1 MSTTRMVEARM
12 TDELIDSM
20 RAKSGMKLRIDES
33 RNNDQAN
40 RWTILRFA
48 EGIGDTNPLW
58 CDPEYAASTRYGGL
72 VAPPTWSYCCFSG
85 VQFGWPGLGAFHSGS
100 DLTFHQP
107 VLLGDR
113 IEPRCIYEGFDGPM
127 PSKFA
132 GRSVVDRFR
141 HEYRN
146 QRGELVFETLATC
159 VRYER
164 GEAKSRA
171 DKRPVELPHPW
182 TADEIAEI
190 EAAVLNERPRGA
202 EPQWWDDVQVGDE
215 LDEVTKGPLGLT
227 DEIAFVASGAAP
239 IPRLAAN
246 RASLEQYAQ
255 RPAWSF
261 RDPDT
266 GAKEPIY
273 AVHYNH
279 NAARAMGVAAS
290 YDVGVQR
297 TCWQGHLL
305 TNWMGDDGW
314 LCRAQSQYRGFVF
327 LSDVIRLGGRV
338 TDKSIATNGDHLV
351 SVETW
356 AVNQR
361 GQNVMPGTATIA
373 LPTRGGDRPLDR
385 RLPPT

>member
-1 MSTTRMVEARM
+1 MATARMVEARM
-12 TDELIDSM
+12 TGELIESM
-20 RAKSGMKLRIDES
+20 RAKSGMTLHIDDC
-33 RNNDQAN
+33 RNNDHAG
-40 RWTILRFA
+40 RWSVLRFA

-58 CDPEYAASTRYGGL
+58 TDPDYASATRYGGI
-72 VAPPTWSYCCFSG
+72 VAPPTWSFCCFAG
-85 VQFGWPGLGAFHSGS
+85 VQFGWPGLGAFHSGT
-100 DLTFHQP
+100 DLTVHRP

-113 IEPRCIYEGFDGPM
+113 IDPVCIYEGFDGPA

-132 GRSVVDRFR
+132 GQSVVDRFR

-146 QRGELVFETLATC
+146 QHGDLVVESLATC

-171 DKRPVELPHPW
+171 GKRPVELPHPW
-182 TADEIAEI
+182 TPDEIAEI
-190 EAAVLNERPRGA
+190 EAAVLAERPRGSDLR
-202 EPQWWDDVQVGDE
+202 WWDDVEVGDE
-215 LDEVTKGPLGLT
+215 LDTVTKGPLGLT

-239 IPRLAAN
+239 IPRVAAN
-246 RASLEQYAQ
+246 RASLEQYAAH
-255 RPAWSF
+255 PAWSF

-314 LCRAQSQYRGFVF
+314 LCRAKSEYRGFVF

-338 TDKSIATNGDHLV
+338 TGKSVAPDGDHLV
-351 SVETW
+351 TVETW

-373 LPTRGGDRPLDR
+373 LPARDGDRPLDR
-385 RLPPT
+385 RLPRR

>member
-1 MSTTRMVEARM
+1 MTATRMVEARM
-12 TDELIDSM
+12 TDEMIASM
-20 RAKSGMKLRIDES
+20 RAKSGMHLRIDEC

-40 RWTILRFA
+40 RWAILRFA

-58 CDPEYAASTRYGGL
+58 TDPEYGASTRYEGL
-72 VAPPTWSYCCFSG
+72 VAPPTWPFCCFAG
-85 VQFGWPGLGAFHSGS
+85 VQFGWPGLGAFHSGT
-100 DLTFHQP
+100 DLTFHRP

-113 IEPRCIYEGFDGPM
+113 IDPVCIYEGFDGPT

-132 GRSVVDRFR
+132 GQSVVDRFR

-146 QRGELVFETLATC
+146 QRGELVVESVSTC

-182 TADEIAEI
+182 TADELTEI
-190 EAAVLNERPRGA
+190 EAAVLAERPRGGD
-202 EPQWWDDVQVGDE
+202 PRFWDDVQVGDE
-215 LDEVTKGPLGLT
+215 LEGVTKGPLGLT

-239 IPRLAAN
+239 IPRVAAN
-246 RASLEQYAQ
+246 RASLRHYAAH
-255 RPAWSF
+255 PAWSF

-305 TNWMGDDGW
+305 TNWMGNDGW
-314 LCRAQSQYRGFVF
+314 LCRAQSEYRGFVF

-338 TDKSIATNGDHLV
+338 TDKSVASNGDHLV
-351 SVETW
+351 TVETW
-356 AVNQR
+356 AINQR
-361 GQNVMPGTATIA
+361 GQDVMPGSATIA
-373 LPTRGGDRPLDR
+373 LPTRDRNNPLDR
-385 RLPPT
+385 RLPSH